1 MILPHERNIS
11 HIIGEITVCTE
22 AAVRE
27 DDAIGK
33 TVFVAKKHPEVTTAF
48 VEMALVNPAITTA
61 RAMNNTMSLFTV
73 LHVPVQGF
81 EDLGGFKR
89 ISANIG
95 ASDTTFR
102 LEASAQTDEPK
113 RVKIKIIM
121 LFEQE
126 ARKPGQM
133 K

>member
-1 MILPHERNIS
+1 MLLSDERNIS
-11 HIIGEITVCTE
+11 HIVGEITVCTA

-27 DDAIGK
+27 DDAVGQ
-33 TVFVAKKHPEVTTAF
+33 TVFVAKKHPELTTEF
-48 VEMALVNPAITTA
+48 VEMSLVNPAITTA

-73 LHVPVQGF
+73 IHMPVEGF

-102 LEASAQTDEPK
+102 LEVSAQTDEPK

-126 ARKPGQM
+126 GRKLGQM